1 MPKSIGH
8 NPKKLFI
15 VSLTIPEFVSSML
28 NREAAILPNILGLFL
43 GVLASEIAN
52 AIKVEE
58 E

>member
-1 MPKSIGH
+1 
-8 NPKKLFI
+8 
-15 VSLTIPEFVSSML
+15 ML

-43 GVLASEIAN
+43 SVLESEIAN